1 MTIWAVYEAEPKFPA
16 TDQHPDAVRYFI
28 DPYWVDAIG
37 GEPSGAEVT
46 AFIAPA
52 VRPPHLNFGGLVR
65 FAGTAP
71 VSVYENIRLG
81 AVTRVSKGRW
91 RTNLVDA
98 IPDGFSPIVSYIDA
112 AVRNVRVSA
121 ITANYVEVKAVD
133 AAGAAADCQQVI
145 VKIERVI
152 NS

>member
-1 MTIWAVYEAEPKFPA
+1 MSTIKRTFDADFPNRPDVEGGATEYLVSGLYVWA
-16 TDQHPDAVRYFI
+16 T
-28 DPYWVDAIG
+28 G
-37 GEPSGAEVT
+37 GEPTPEEVA
-46 AFIAPA
+46 AFLAPA
-52 VRPPHLNFGGLVR
+52 AAPPHLNFGGLVR

-91 RTNLVDA
+91 RTNLVEA

-133 AAGAAADCQQVI
+133 SAGAAADCQQVI

-152 NS
+152 S

>member
-1 MTIWAVYEAEPKFPA
+1 MPYVERDSGTHAVKGLYGREQPGYAEEWLE
-16 TDQHPDAVRYFI
+16 DGD
-28 DPYWVDAIG
+28 
-37 GEPSGAEVT
+37 AEVVAFRIPPT
-46 AFIAPA
+46 A
-52 VRPPHLNFGGLVR
+52 PPHLNYGGLVR

-91 RTNLVDA
+91 RTNLVES

-152 NS
+152 S

>member
-1 MTIWAVYEAEPKFPA
+1 
-16 TDQHPDAVRYFI
+16 
-28 DPYWVDAIG
+28 
-37 GEPSGAEVT
+37 
-46 AFIAPA
+46 
-52 VRPPHLNFGGLVR
+52 
-65 FAGTAP
+65 
-71 VSVYENIRLG
+71 
-81 AVTRVSKGRW
+81 VTRVSKGRW
-91 RTNLVDA
+91 RTNLIDA

-145 VKIERVI
+145 VKIERVV

>member
-1 MTIWAVYEAEPKFPA
+1 MRCMHMSKKFVVGADGSQSYVDTTPEDDAQAAIDQAAWEATQTLP
-16 TDQHPDAVRYFI
+16 R
-28 DPYWVDAIG
+28 
-37 GEPSGAEVT
+37 PS
-46 AFIAPA
+46 
-52 VRPPHLNFGGLVR
+52 HLNFGGLVR

-91 RTNLVDA
+91 RTNLVEA

-133 AAGAAADCQQVI
+133 AAGVAADCQQVI

-152 NS
+152 S